1 MSEKHLTE
9 PPWKTL
15 VSKQGVK
22 DIGLQKALAGY
33 ARIEAAKEPGKALE
47 ALAEICELALKL
59 KKTHAAKEEVAGH
72 LNEMVKEVKKIMP
85 ALEARSKAITPQPP
99 KAPEKNLQPIEDAAE
114 EEAEKFKKDLKQQMV
129 SALAQV
135 KTRAPASNDKEP
147 KPQIKFMAYI
157 AGKFCAVIVAR
168 NVGNATKKLLVE
180 IAKGAS
186 GGKFYDGECI
196 FEKNLHTFV
205 LETVPP
211 GLAKMLATA
220 LQAET
225 EQKYKIRV
233 RSTDGS
239 VVLDSDSDAA
249 SDAATA
255 ATTKPATAPQ
265 PPSADTGILFKQRLE
280 TLLPKIKEAAAAAT
294 PAVEQIKLQIAEAGE
309 LAKKKD
315 FVQANQR
322 LDAVEAL
329 LKNGSG
335 TASRQ
340 QIRFAPVPKNIPRP
354 SGGVKIG
361 LGRRRSGVV
370 IAPAPQVAQANDFVG
385 TAGRKITVAK
395 SPNGGV
401 RFTAPAPPVREITF
415 SGGGAKGSALPGAV
429 KALQNSGVLK
439 DAKKIAGA
447 SVGSMT
453 AAMVAAGATSE
464 EFSAVG
470 NDDATTARIVE
481 GTGGTKLGLLFAAIK
496 NEVTT
501 RSGEPLTGKGLEN
514 LVRDVLDETL
524 RKRMV
529 EYMEQCG
536 KDSKAPDENVVKIAK
551 RLSGNKAGP
560 TFLDYR
566 QLSKVIPAIKE
577 VVITGTYTEE
587 STVDDK
593 GNKSGLKDGNREG
606 QLYVFDAD
614 SEPDMEV
621 AVAVHA
627 SASFP
632 LAFKPVD
639 IKLSSGLTVRFI
651 DGGVMNNTPTASSI
665 GNERK
670 LDTVPDSRAMTFVFE
685 DSDGTS
691 SALLKGVVT
700 PAQGFKARLIDWLV
714 GSNNSAAE
722 YAKNR
727 DMADR
732 PEEIVV
738 VPLKIALPPGKKGG
752 KAREIDMRG
761 GTLNFGLSADAK
773 LALQAATETATQ
785 DQITRENKPKALEF
799 ASDSQMFVSIGMAD
813 LKTLADSGYKGA
825 KEALA
830 FRERVTA
837 MIGKLREAVKTEL
850 AKPGGRVANLV
861 KDKNAKAMLDDLGT
875 LAGTNADFQGYIGR
889 ELNKQTELDTLLD
902 AIRKGGLKGPVL
914 DATFMVSDALKVHT
928 WADNVLKELV
938 YPKMKYEKKGGTAIE
953 VLLMVEKLL
962 RAAKT
967 PDEYNGALTSAINH
981 FKNKSDRSIPH
992 RGHKKFA
999 QELERRLMR
1008 TS

>member
-1 MSEKHLTE
+1 
-9 PPWKTL
+9 
-15 VSKQGVK
+15 V
-22 DIGLQKALAGY
+22 
-33 ARIEAAKEPGKALE
+33 
-47 ALAEICELALKL
+47 
-59 KKTHAAKEEVAGH
+59 
-72 LNEMVKEVKKIMP
+72 VKEVKKITP
-85 ALEARSKAITPQPP
+85 ALEARIKPATPETA
-99 KAPEKNLQPIEDAAE
+99 KAPEKKQQPTEDDAD
-114 EEAEKFKKDLKQQMV
+114 EEAEAAKFRKGLKQQML

-135 KTRAPASNDKEP
+135 KTRAPGDPAKEKEP
-147 KPQIKFMAYI
+147 KPQLKFMAYVV
-157 AGKFCAVIVAR
+157 GKSCAVIVAR
-168 NVGNATKKLLVE
+168 NVGNVTKKLLVD

-186 GGKFYDGECI
+186 GGKFHEGECI
-196 FEKNLHTFV
+196 FEKNMHTFV

-211 GLAKMLATA
+211 GLGKMLATA

-239 VVLDSDSDAA
+239 VVLDSDSEADLDTAAAAAKPTAA
-249 SDAATA
+249 SQ
-255 ATTKPATAPQ
+255 PA
-265 PPSADTGILFKQRLE
+265 SGDTGILFKQRLE
-280 TLLPKIKEAAAAAT
+280 TLLPKIKESTAAAA
-294 PAVEQIKLQIAEAGE
+294 PAAEHIKLQIGEAGE

-335 TASRQ
+335 TASRK

-361 LGRRRSGVV
+361 VGRRRSGVV

-385 TAGRKITVAK
+385 TGGRKITVAK
-395 SPNGGV
+395 SPNGVV

-453 AAMVAAGATSE
+453 AAMVAAGATSQ

-470 NDDATTARIVE
+470 NDDSTTARIVE
-481 GTGGTKLGLLFAAIK
+481 GTGGTKMGMLFAAIK

-501 RSGEPLTGKGLEN
+501 GSGNPLTGKGLED
-514 LVRDVLDETL
+514 LVRDVLDQTL
-524 RKRMV
+524 RKRIV

-587 STVDDK
+587 SIIDDK

-639 IKLSSGLTVRFI
+639 IKLSSGLTVRFV
-651 DGGVMNNTPTASSI
+651 DGGVMNNTPTSSSI

-685 DSDGTS
+685 DSDG
-691 SALLKGVVT
+691 
-700 PAQGFKARLIDWLV
+700 
-714 GSNNSAAE
+714 
-722 YAKNR
+722 
-727 DMADR
+727 
-732 PEEIVV
+732 
-738 VPLKIALPPGKKGG
+738 PG
-752 KAREIDMRG
+752 I
-761 GTLNFGLSADAK
+761 
-773 LALQAATETATQ
+773 
-785 DQITRENKPKALEF
+785 
-799 ASDSQMFVSIGMAD
+799 
-813 LKTLADSGYKGA
+813 
-825 KEALA
+825 
-830 FRERVTA
+830 
-837 MIGKLREAVKTEL
+837 
-850 AKPGGRVANLV
+850 
-861 KDKNAKAMLDDLGT
+861 
-875 LAGTNADFQGYIGR
+875 
-889 ELNKQTELDTLLD
+889 
-902 AIRKGGLKGPVL
+902 
-914 DATFMVSDALKVHT
+914 
-928 WADNVLKELV
+928 
-938 YPKMKYEKKGGTAIE
+938 
-953 VLLMVEKLL
+953 
-962 RAAKT
+962 
-967 PDEYNGALTSAINH
+967 
-981 FKNKSDRSIPH
+981 
-992 RGHKKFA
+992 
-999 QELERRLMR
+999 
-1008 TS
+1008 